1 MGLREDGTQF
11 EMQDIHPVV
20 EKAWPS
26 AACTG
31 VYVGVH
37 PTLVGRSPKQEQL
50 HVNSISQNEA
60 DVKSHIDGPQGWA
73 RLGGAFIAM

>member
-1 MGLREDGTQF
+1 MY
-11 EMQDIHPVV
+11 
-20 EKAWPS
+20 
-26 AACTG
+26 
-31 VYVGVH
+31 YVGVH